1 MTWAIKEQGKHVSV
15 SMNHDFIE
23 ITTMSGH
30 GIVFVDQDY
39 SSEFLSR
46 NSSALELGQ
55 ALRKCL
61 QRSKVIPLKKLETDY
76 SVPKI
81 LEYAKQKSADI
92 MEKYGYQSEREMGRY
107 LIHVSVT
114 NKDGNIVLMSSNMDG
129 LNSFSRR
136 RDDGLGED
144 VVVSSDVTDEQLGE
158 ALLLALS
165 RATIKR
171 KPNPHFKDGVVQ
183 SIGANKKRSST

>member
-1 MTWAIKEQGKHVSV
+1 MAWTIKEQGKHVSV
-15 SMNHDFIE
+15 SMNQDFIK

-30 GIVFVDQDY
+30 GIVFVDRDY

-46 NSSALELGQ
+46 NSSPSALGLM
-55 ALRKCL
+55 LRKCF
-61 QRSKVIPLKKLETDY
+61 QQSKVIPLKKLETDY

-81 LEYAKQKSADI
+81 LEHTKQCSKEL
-92 MEKYGYQSEREMGRY
+92 MEQYGYQNEREMGRY
-107 LIHVSVT
+107 MINVGVFD
-114 NKDGNIVLMSSNMDG
+114 KDGNITLRPFNADG
-129 LNSFSRR
+129 LDSYSRR
-136 RDDGLGED
+136 KDDGLGED